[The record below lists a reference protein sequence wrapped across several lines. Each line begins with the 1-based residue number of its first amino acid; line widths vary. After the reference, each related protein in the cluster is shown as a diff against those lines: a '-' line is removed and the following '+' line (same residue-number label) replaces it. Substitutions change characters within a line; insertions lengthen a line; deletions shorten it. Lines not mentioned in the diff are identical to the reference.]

1 MALASIGRYDLIL
14 MDLQMPH
21 MDGLE
26 ATRAIRHLAGYSTTP
41 ILALTANAFPE
52 DRKACLAAGMSDY
65 FAKPVAAET
74 FYTAL
79 ADWLSQPS

>member
-1 MALASIGRYDLIL
+1 VALASIGRYDLIL

-41 ILALTANAFPE
+41 IL
-52 DRKACLAAGMSDY
+52 SDY